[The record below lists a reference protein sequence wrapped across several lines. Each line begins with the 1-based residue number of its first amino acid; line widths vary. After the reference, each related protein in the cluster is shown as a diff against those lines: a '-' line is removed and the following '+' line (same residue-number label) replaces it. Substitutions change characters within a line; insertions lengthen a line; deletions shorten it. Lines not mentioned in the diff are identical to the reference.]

1 MGSPHVG
8 QGNEVLLASVSGTP
22 DAEQVVARFCIM
34 VPQRAGDRLLLNM
47 VDRRSTAIELRLKNR
62 KTTRTPRGNH
72 FLSVTVTAPTP
83 FN

>member
-1 MGSPHVG
+1 MGSPQTG

-47 VDRRSTAIELRLKNR
+47 VDRRSTAIDLRLKNR
-62 KTTRTPRGNH
+62 KTARSSRGNH
-72 FLSVTVTAPTP
+72 FLSMAVTTPTS